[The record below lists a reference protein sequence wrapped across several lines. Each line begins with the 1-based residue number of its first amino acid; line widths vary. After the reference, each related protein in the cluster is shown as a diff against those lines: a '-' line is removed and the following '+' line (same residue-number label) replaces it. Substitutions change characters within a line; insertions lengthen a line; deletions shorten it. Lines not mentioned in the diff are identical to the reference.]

1 MQDQQGGQHK
11 FFATSGGDRF
21 SKSLCP
27 TLSRAAQGD
36 DDNDDGGDGYDHG
49 NDYHDDLLQG

>member
-49 NDYHDDLLQG
+49 NDYHDNL